1 MRVTS
6 PVLQLIINLLLLLL
20 LLLLLFKKLTS
31 SVSFPSVQSF
41 FVLSEFLFTNSNFKK
56 KFSF

>member
-6 PVLQLIINLLLLLL
+6 PVLQLIIDLLLLLL
-20 LLLLLFKKLTS
+20 LLLEKLTS

-41 FVLSEFLFTNSNFKK
+41 FFVIRI
-56 KFSF
+56 SFY

>member
-6 PVLQLIINLLLLLL
+6 PVLQLIIDLLLLL
-20 LLLLLFKKLTS
+20 LLLLLFEKLTS

>member
-6 PVLQLIINLLLLLL
+6 PVLQLIIDLLLL
-20 LLLLLFKKLTS
+20 LLLLLFEKLTS

-41 FVLSEFLFTNSNFKK
+41 FLLSEFLFTNSNFKK
-56 KFSF
+56 KFSFC